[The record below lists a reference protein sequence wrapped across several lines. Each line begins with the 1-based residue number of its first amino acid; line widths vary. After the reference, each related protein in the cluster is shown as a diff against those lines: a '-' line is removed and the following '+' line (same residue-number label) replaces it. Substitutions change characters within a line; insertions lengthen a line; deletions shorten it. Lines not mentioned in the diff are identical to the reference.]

1 MGMNVND
8 SAAGVSEPVEQ
19 AADIAFGH
27 GGAAERAL
35 CVAMRKRHLNVDHQQ
50 RDVRGINLFAL
61 SSHSFFANR
70 RYTRLDIAP

>member
-1 MGMNVND
+1 MVDVHDLG
-8 SAAGVSEPVEQ
+8 AGFSKPFEQ

-35 CVAMRKRHLNVDHQQ
+35 FVAMRKRHLNVDHQQ

-70 RYTRLDIAP
+70 RCTRLDIAP